1 MSKVS
6 EHIDGGVK
14 FTTAERRIVVSF
26 SGNDIDQPDSVALI
40 NVDMASKNIQWLSD
54 PITGDYLLESQI
66 PGINARLLDEN
77 SLDCGRLTSD
87 SMTIISRSDLNRVK
101 SIEIHVDYSYLRP
114 QLLNGETFELHFKFY
129 HNTPTYVSYTIVG
142 DDLLMYVPSCN
153 KVIYDG
159 KTLIDLTDTTA
170 TAQDVIIGKE
180 FYASNGD
187 KTVGVYEYTPNN
199 QSKSATPSK
208 STQYIYPDSG
218 YDGLDQ
224 VTVSP
229 IPSQYIIPTGSET
242 YTVNGTFDVTSLA
255 SATINV
261 PSTITGD
268 TKFITGTFTTPSTSG
283 ATTLSIPYGGGGYPV
298 IAIVVVDGGLNS
310 SNWSSLVNRY
320 AVGCWCITKRNFE
333 LAPTY
338 TTSGDENAAT
348 AATVSKASSTSAT
361 SYTNGGSASAN
372 IFSSSAATSTY
383 LLPCRFTG
391 NKTLSYFVKSTSY
404 GLAPN
409 MIYRYYIYYSA

>member
-6 EHIDGGVK
+6 EYIDGGVK

-26 SGNDIDQPDSVALI
+26 SGNDIDQPDSIALI
-40 NVDMASKNIQWLSD
+40 NVDMASKNIQWLNYF
-54 PITGDYLLESQI
+54 IIGDYLLESQI
-66 PGINARLLDEN
+66 PGVSARLLGEHD
-77 SLDCGRLTSD
+77 SYCGVLFSD
-87 SMTIISRSDLNRVK
+87 STNPINRSNLNSVK

-129 HNTPTYVSYTIVG
+129 HDTPSYVSYTIIG
-142 DDLLMYVPSCN
+142 DDLLMYVPSYN

-170 TAQDVIIGKE
+170 TAQDVVTGKE
-180 FYASNGD
+180 FYTSNGD
-187 KTVGVYEYTPNN
+187 KTVGAYTPNN
-199 QSKSATPSK
+199 QVKSVTPSK

-218 YDGLDQ
+218 YDGLNQ

-268 TKFITGTFTTPSTSG
+268 TKFITGTFTTSSTSG
-283 ATTLSIPYGGGGYPV
+283 ATTLSIPYGGNGYPI
-298 IAIVVVDGGLNS
+298 IAIVVVDGGLYTS
-310 SNWSSLVNRY
+310 DWYSLLNRY
-320 AVGCWCITKRNFE
+320 AVGCWCITKRSFE

-338 TTSGDENAAT
+338 TTSGDQNSAT
-348 AATVSKASSTSAT
+348 ASVVYKSSSSTAT
-361 SYTNGGSASAN
+361 SHSVSGSASAN
-372 IFSSSAATSTY
+372 IFSSNAASQSAT
-383 LLPCRFTG
+383 LVCRFTG
-391 NKTLSYFVKSTSY
+391 NKTLSYYIKSTSY
-404 GLAPN
+404 GLAPR
-409 MIYRYYIYYSA
+409 MTYRYYIYYSA